1 MFVKYIAAPVIGA
14 AIGYCTNFI
23 AVKML
28 FHPRKEILVFGKRLP
43 FTPGAIPKGKPRL
56 AKSVGNAVGNN
67 LITQADIENKLLS
80 DELAEKIADAV
91 LEKLSLSAN
100 DLFAGLSDST
110 EDIESKK
117 NAVSASVAGFIAEA
131 VSKVDISA
139 VIVEK
144 APAVIKEKLN
154 NPMIEMFL
162 TEDLLQAVLTPVG
175 AEIQTYIAERGE
187 EFIAPYVSQ
196 RLSDSG
202 EKPLSEIAE
211 GFGIDREQLRN
222 TVKAL
227 YKKAVSGCTENLM
240 SLLDLSG
247 IVEDKINAMSAEE
260 LETLV
265 MSVMK
270 KELNTIVNLGG
281 LIGLILGLLNLLFL
295 N

>member
-28 FHPRKEILVFGKRLP
+28 FHPRKEIRVFGKRLP

-100 DLFAGLSDST
+100 DLFAGLSDSP
-110 EDIESKK
+110 EEIESKK
-117 NAVSASVAGFIAEA
+117 NAVSANVARFIAEA

-144 APAVIKEKLN
+144 APDIIKEKLN
-154 NPMIEMFL
+154 NPMIAMFL
-162 TEDLLQAVLTPVG
+162 TDDLLQAVLTPVG

-187 EFIAPYVSQ
+187 EFITPYVSQ
-196 RLSDSG
+196 KLSDSG
-202 EKPLSEIAE
+202 DKTLAEIAE
-211 GFGIDREQLRN
+211 GFGIDREQLRSA
-222 TVKAL
+222 VISL
-227 YKKAVSGCTENLM
+227 YKKAVSGSAEKLM

>member
-28 FHPRKEILVFGKRLP
+28 FHPRKEIRVFGKRLP

-67 LITQADIENKLLS
+67 LITQADIENKLMS

-91 LEKLSLSAN
+91 LEKLSLSAG
-100 DLFAGLSDST
+100 DLFAGLSDSP
-110 EDIESKK
+110 EEIESKK
-117 NAVSASVAGFIAEA
+117 SAVSASVARFIAEA

-139 VIVEK
+139 VLVEK
-144 APAVIKEKLN
+144 APDIIKEKLN
-154 NPMIEMFL
+154 NPMVAMFL
-162 TEDLLQAVLTPVG
+162 TDDLLQAVLTPVG

-196 RLSDSG
+196 KLSDSG
-202 EKPLSEIAE
+202 DKTLAEIAE
-211 GFGIDREQLRN
+211 GFGIDREQLRSA
-222 TVKAL
+222 VISL
-227 YKKAVSGCTENLM
+227 YKKAVSGSAEKLM